1 MNLLS
6 QINWE
11 DGRAEFNPS
20 NNQLHLSHHKAM
32 RFFFILL
39 HLTTTAAASLEL
51 GNVLGVMELV
61 ADYQLRHPSP
71 RAWTE
76 WVQSSFLLGLAAL
89 SGVSHRYREVLLTI
103 AQGNKFLL
111 GPRVYHADDMLIG
124 SVYFELWNSSS
135 PRRRD
140 LVDSL
145 RERCD
150 YVLANPPKGGSLEF
164 KGKHRTDHWT
174 WCDSLFMAPPA
185 WLQLYS
191 VTKMK
196 SLRDYAVTQWWQT
209 SEFLYEPKERLYYRD
224 SSYFGKRERNGR
236 KMFWSRGNGWVL
248 AGLARLLEVLPIDD
262 PARPRFVA
270 HFKVLATRIREL
282 QNEESGGWSS
292 SLLDPTSCS
301 PPFESSGTA
310 FFTFAFAWG
319 VNQGLLDSDIFAPAA
334 RKAWKTLTGTYVH
347 QESGRVV
354 NVQPIGAAP
363 ELFDPNS
370 TEPYGVG
377 GVLLAGRQML
387 NLGLG

>member
-1 MNLLS
+1 
-6 QINWE
+6 
-11 DGRAEFNPS
+11 
-20 NNQLHLSHHKAM
+20 
-32 RFFFILL
+32 
-39 HLTTTAAASLEL
+39 
-51 GNVLGVMELV
+51 
-61 ADYQLRHPSP
+61 
-71 RAWTE
+71 
-76 WVQSSFLLGLAAL
+76 
-89 SGVSHRYREVLLTI
+89 
-103 AQGNKFLL
+103 
-111 GPRVYHADDMLIG
+111 
-124 SVYFELWNSSS
+124 
-135 PRRRD
+135 
-140 LVDSL
+140 
-145 RERCD
+145 
-150 YVLANPPKGGSLEF
+150 
-164 KGKHRTDHWT
+164 
-174 WCDSLFMAPPA
+174 
-185 WLQLYS
+185 
-191 VTKMK
+191 MK

-334 RKAWKTLTGTYVH
+334 RKAWKTLTGTYIH

-377 GVLLAGRQML
+377 AVLLAGRQML